1 LENYLLR
8 GTQAGIETRGLS
20 VITTYKKA
28 RCLYRFHS
36 LLGSFKM
43 TIAIL
48 FFAKEKLVRRLNMC
62 ASSLDDKILDELT
75 DEELERN

>member
-1 LENYLLR
+1 
-8 GTQAGIETRGLS
+8 
-20 VITTYKKA
+20 
-28 RCLYRFHS
+28 
-36 LLGSFKM
+36 M